1 MKRLV
6 LAALIKGK
14 LFNNYQRLGILEIT
28 LKNLLTLIE
37 HYSGKI
43 NEINN

>member
-6 LAALIKGK
+6 LAALRKGK
-14 LFNNYQRLGILEIT
+14 LFNNYQLLGIFKIT